1 MSSIITLEKEKK
13 VFINTTDKSD
23 GKYLRDL
30 YMESQDN
37 HKLDKYRKKAQEM
50 LDELKIEIEEN
61 IKKGKPPIG
70 EKNTSQTKSGIIAQ
84 NTETE
89 DLFQDYLFTTIL
101 ADVAEEQ
108 DLKIDMQMRPMGI
121 DSKTRQPVMAI
132 VLICTFR

>member
-61 IKKGKPPIG
+61 IKKGNISNKIW
-70 EKNTSQTKSGIIAQ
+70 NYC
-84 NTETE
+84 TE
-89 DLFQDYLFTTIL
+89 Y
-101 ADVAEEQ
+101 
-108 DLKIDMQMRPMGI
+108 
-121 DSKTRQPVMAI
+121 
-132 VLICTFR
+132 